1 MNERLRQAKAM
12 GSESGS
18 TLVAVLAIVTAV
30 LLVGSALFILGTG
43 EADVVEYTVDSA
55 KAFYL
60 AEAGQER
67 AHTYLDR
74 LAQKTPPNYP
84 SHASV
89 EDEVLGDGSYTVEAT
104 QVIGMY
110 PWLMEYEIVST
121 GEVDGITS
129 TVTSRIR
136 RETFAQYLYFS
147 NQASDI
153 WFTTG
158 DSLHGR
164 VHSNGIIKID
174 GDPWFGEKV
183 TSAHPTIAIQ
193 HGSNPTFESGYE
205 VGVDEVGFPDSNTI
219 KASMQDQAENGG
231 VYGASLKG
239 NKAYY
244 EVELGRNGNH
254 GTFSYRAYEKSGRKY
269 KWSGWTDVDV
279 SNTNG
284 VVWFDESIEIC
295 GTLDGQVTIGS
306 ASDIWITDDILYEAS
321 TPGFGPDPDCD
332 DVLGLV
338 ASKNVIIADT
348 PANRNDC
355 EVDAHMLALWKSLE
369 VENYNHGSPRGD
381 LTIWGGFAQYK
392 VGPVGTFNKWG
403 PVSGYEKDYHFD
415 SRLAGMSP
423 PGYPQTDRYIMVAWR
438 EGSPG
443 E

>member
-1 MNERLRQAKAM
+1 MKALTRNSM
-12 GSESGS
+12 TTGGESGA

-43 EADVVEYTVDSA
+43 EADIVEYTVDSA
-55 KAFYL
+55 RAFYL

-67 AHTYLDR
+67 AQTYMNE
-74 LAQKTPPNYP
+74 LAQKNPPSYP
-84 SHASV
+84 ASASV
-89 EDEVLGDGSYTVEAT
+89 ENEVLGDGDYDVTITKVA
-104 QVIGMY
+104 GMY
-110 PWLMEYEIVST
+110 PWLVEYEIEST

-129 TVTSRIR
+129 TVISRIR

-164 VHSNGIIKID
+164 VHSNGMIKID

-183 TSAHPTIAIQ
+183 TSAHPTISIKN
-193 HGSNPTFESGYE
+193 GSNPTFENGYE
-205 VGVDEVGFPDSNTI
+205 IGVDDVDFPDSNTI
-219 KASMQDQAENGG
+219 KSNMAGMAQDGG
-231 VYGASLKG
+231 TYGGTLKG

-254 GTFSYRAYEKSGRKY
+254 GTFSYRSYEKSGKNY
-269 KWSGWTDVDV
+269 KWSGWTDVSV
-279 SNTNG
+279 SSTNG
-284 VVWFDESIEIC
+284 VVWFEEPIEIQ

-306 ASDIWITDDILYEAS
+306 ANSIWIMDDILYEAS
-321 TPGFGPDPDCD
+321 SPGYGPDPDCD

-338 ASKNVIIADT
+338 AAKDIIVADT
-348 PANRNDC
+348 PANGNDC
-355 EVDAHMLALWKSLE
+355 EIHAHMLALWKSLE
-369 VENYNHGSPRGD
+369 VENYNRGNPRGD
-381 LTIWGGFAQYK
+381 LVLWGGFAQYK

-415 SRLAGMSP
+415 PRLAGMSP
-423 PGYPQTDRYIMVAWR
+423 PGYPQTDRYVLVRWT
-438 EGSPG
+438 EESP
-443 E
+443 